1 MSGPDKRHGSA
12 PRWEPLARMAIR
24 LNRSEPTSPVAEAL
38 TIETSAAAL
47 CKAAG
52 NNDVL
57 LREALA
63 VFVAGADRGRIGARA
78 AQSLRLA
85 IRMSAAKQTPF
96 RGVRLRGL
104 KRSDPTK
111 SAPEL
116 SST

>member
-1 MSGPDKRHGSA
+1 
-12 PRWEPLARMAIR
+12 MAIR

-38 TIETSAAAL
+38 TIEASAATL

-52 NNDVL
+52 SNDVL

-85 IRMSAAKQTPF
+85 IRMSAAEQPPF
-96 RGVRLRGL
+96 SGVRLRGL
-104 KRSDPTK
+104 KRRNPAK
-111 SAPEL
+111 SEPEL

>member
-1 MSGPDKRHGSA
+1 MSIHHAPHGSA

-24 LNRSEPTSPVAEAL
+24 LSRDELITPGTEEEAL
-38 TIETSAAAL
+38 ESASHAL

-52 NNDVL
+52 ANDVL

-85 IRMSAAKQTPF
+85 IRLSEAERPAF
-96 RGVRLRGL
+96 RGVRLRGR
-104 KRSDPTK
+104 KRR
-111 SAPEL
+111 SAEDIKV
-116 SST
+116 

>member
-1 MSGPDKRHGSA
+1 MSGSDQHPCGA
-12 PRWEPLARMAIR
+12 PRWERLARMAIR
-24 LNRSEPTSPVAEAL
+24 LNRFEADSPAAEAL
-38 TIETSAAAL
+38 AIETSAAAL

-85 IRMSAAKQTPF
+85 IRMSAAEQPPF
-96 RGVRLRGL
+96 RGVSLRGL
-104 KRSDPTK
+104 KRRGPKKVT
-111 SAPEL
+111 
-116 SST
+116 T